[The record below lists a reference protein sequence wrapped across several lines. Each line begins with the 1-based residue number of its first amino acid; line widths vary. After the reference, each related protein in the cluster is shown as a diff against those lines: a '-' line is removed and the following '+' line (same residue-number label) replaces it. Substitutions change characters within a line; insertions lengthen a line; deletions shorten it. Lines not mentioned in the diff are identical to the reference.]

1 MITRVLPAC
10 LLVLMACGSTNPSL
24 SRDERE
30 RLPQDGRQEI
40 FDGENDLI
48 IARNRADEARDRLAQ
63 VDAALE
69 KLSPRQDRNEARLS
83 HTPATANYGSH
94 LRKVTRAE
102 RDYLDARR
110 EVALAEVE
118 AARQEVA
125 VARARLNLVKQRQ
138 LVRIGKEPLKSLPEY
153 EQALTAAEGEAKA
166 KHGSSLDLRTK
177 AQSLLDAW
185 KNAQAEYAR
194 TTNDYDSGIWL
205 E

>member
-1 MITRVLPAC
+1 MIARQIYRIVPAF
-10 LLVLMACGSTNPSL
+10 LFFLMACGTAHPSL

-30 RLPQDGRQEI
+30 RLPQ
-40 FDGENDLI
+40 DLI

-69 KLSPRQDRNEARLS
+69 KVGPKQERNETRLS
-83 HTPATANYGSH
+83 RTPATANYGSH
-94 LRKVTRAE
+94 LRKVSRAE

-110 EVALAEVE
+110 EVALAEV
-118 AARQEVA
+118 AASQQEV
-125 VARARLNLVKQRQ
+125 VVTRARLDLTKQRQ
-138 LVRIGKEPLKSLPEY
+138 LVRIGKEPMKSLPGFE
-153 EQALTAAEGEAKA
+153 ETLKAEEDQAKSLR
-166 KHGSSLDLRTK
+166 GSSLDLRTR

-194 TTNDYDSGIWL
+194 TTNDFDSGIWL